1 VGSDI
6 QLISDGDGLA
16 VIGDPAAVEL
26 FLTSEGLVSRD
37 LGLPRLRSVASVAS
51 GVARG
56 ASEITANSG
65 RWVQLTQASAE
76 LAKKYPMVVNSATG
90 LNTGALRGDNGQ
102 FVALL
107 QFTKDNG
114 AFLANPAV
122 LAGAAGLMAQLAMKQ
137 SMDEIT
143 DYLATI
149 DEKVDDVLRAQKD
162 AVLADMIGV
171 GFVIDDAIITRE
183 HTGRVSEVTWS
194 KVQGTPITIAR
205 TQAYVLR
212 QLDALA
218 EKMERKSNVGDL
230 AKTTRD
236 AESKVQEWLAVLARC
251 FQLQDAI
258 SLLELDRVL
267 DVSPEDLNQHRMALK
282 AARQKRLEL
291 IAENTARLIERM
303 DAAAGVANSKV
314 LLHPNFSRA
323 VVHSSN
329 HVATS
334 VVDFRGRLGIEESRD
349 SLEARRWLVAVT
361 DARDDV
367 LETGAEGVEAA
378 KRLGTETFDRARG
391 ISDRVT
397 IKLAERALRRRGAEA
412 DPALGDDAQ
421 APRE

>member
-1 VGSDI
+1 MCI
-6 QLISDGDGLA
+6 LISDGDGLA

-37 LGLPRLRSVASVAS
+37 LGLPRLRSVFNVGS
-51 GVARG
+51 GVAQA

-76 LAKKYPMVVNSATG
+76 LAKKYPMVVNSTTG
-90 LNTGALRGDNGQ
+90 LNTGVLRGDNGQ

-114 AFLANPAV
+114 ALLANPAV

-171 GFVIDDAIITRE
+171 GFVIDDAIITRD

-194 KVQGTPITIAR
+194 KVQGTPMTIAR

-218 EKMERKSNVGDL
+218 EKMESKSNVSDL
-230 AKTTRD
+230 AKTTRE

-267 DVSPEDLNQHRMALK
+267 DASPDDLDQHRIALK

-291 IAENTARLIERM
+291 IAKNTARLIERM

-334 VVDFRGRLGIEESRD
+334 VVDFRGRLGIEESRE
-349 SLEARRWLVAVT
+349 SLEARRWLVAVA
-361 DARDDV
+361 DAKDDV
-367 LETGAEGVEAA
+367 LETGVDGVEAA
-378 KRLGTETFDRARG
+378 RRLGTETFDRARG
-391 ISDRVT
+391 ISDKVA

-412 DPALGDDAQ
+412 DLAPGDDAQ
-421 APRE
+421 ATRE

>member
-1 VGSDI
+1 MGSDI

-26 FLTSEGLVSRD
+26 FLTSEGLSSLD
-37 LGLPRLRSVASVAS
+37 LGLPRLRSVFSVGS
-51 GVARG
+51 GVARA

-76 LAKKYPMVVNSATG
+76 LAKKYPMVVNSTTG
-90 LNTGALRGDNGQ
+90 LNTGVLRGENGQ

-171 GFVIDDAIITRE
+171 GFVIDDAITTRE
-183 HTGRVSEVTWS
+183 HTERVSEVTWS
-194 KVQGTPITIAR
+194 KVQGTPMTIAR

-218 EKMERKSNVGDL
+218 EKMERKANVGDL
-230 AKTTRD
+230 AKTTRE

-267 DVSPEDLNQHRMALK
+267 DVSPGDLDQHRIALK

-291 IAENTARLIERM
+291 IAQNTERLIVRM
-303 DAAAGVANSKV
+303 DAAAGIANTKV

-334 VVDFRGRLGIEESRD
+334 VVDFRGRLGIEESRE
-349 SLEARRWLVAVT
+349 SLEARRWLVAVA

-378 KRLGTETFDRARG
+378 KRLGNETFGRARA
-391 ISDRVT
+391 ISDKVA
-397 IKLAERALRRRGAEA
+397 IKLAERALRRRGAERDLA
-412 DPALGDDAQ
+412 VGEDAQ
-421 APRE
+421 ASQE